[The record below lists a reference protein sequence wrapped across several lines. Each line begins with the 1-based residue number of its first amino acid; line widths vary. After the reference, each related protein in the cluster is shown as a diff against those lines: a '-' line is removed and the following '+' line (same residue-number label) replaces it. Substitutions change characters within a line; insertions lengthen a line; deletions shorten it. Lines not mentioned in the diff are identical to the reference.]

1 MADACAVAS
10 NEALTD
16 QLWGVAQPLFRIA
29 VGLRLPCSAE
39 CSQLEKGVRV
49 AKDKFLTVRW
59 NNLLMLGLGIPT
71 LSLVVVAFST
81 SSWSGRGA
89 LIALSVLG
97 GFF

>member
-1 MADACAVAS
+1 MTK
-10 NEALTD
+10 EA
-16 QLWGVAQPLFRIA
+16 
-29 VGLRLPCSAE
+29 
-39 CSQLEKGVRV
+39 
-49 AKDKFLTVRW
+49 FLTVRW

-71 LSLVVVAFST
+71 LILVVVAFST